1 VARVDPRGRGLG
13 LIRPPIAAKG
23 PFVSS
28 FTPSDDLEE
37 LRASVRRLAEDKI
50 APNAARADDE
60 EEYPWDSWNAWRD
73 AGFAGIAFPEDLGG
87 QGAGF
92 LAHAICVEEVAR
104 VCASSSLF
112 TMISKLAMTPVL
124 DHGSDL
130 VKKKY
135 AARVASGECQASYCL
150 SEADAGSDVAG
161 MRTKAV
167 RDGENYVVNG
177 RKLWIT
183 NAGIS
188 DFYTVFLKTD
198 PDAGHRGIS
207 CIVVEK
213 GFPGFSVSKLE
224 RKMGVR
230 GSPTGELVFDDC
242 VVPAENLVGEEGQ
255 AFEYAM
261 GALDRS
267 RPLVG
272 AQALGI
278 AQGALDLATGYVN
291 DRKQFGRKIAE
302 FQGLQFMLA
311 DMATAVDAARLL
323 VYRACSLLDDGLGG
337 TPQTASASSMAKL
350 FASDTA
356 MRVTTDC
363 VQLLGG
369 IGYTKDMPAERFMR
383 DAKITQIYEGTNQI
397 QRVVIAKRLL
407 GG

>member
-1 VARVDPRGRGLG
+1 
-13 LIRPPIAAKG
+13 
-23 PFVSS
+23 VSA
-28 FTPSDDLEE
+28 FDLSDEYRE
-37 LRASVRRLAEDKI
+37 LRTSIRRLAEEQI
-50 APNAARADDE
+50 APNAAAADE
-60 EEYPWDSWNAWRD
+60 HEEYPWASWKAWRA
-73 AGFAGIAFPEDLGG
+73 AGFAGLAFPAEYGG
-87 QGAGF
+87 QDGGF
-92 LAHAICVEEVAR
+92 LAHAVAVEEVAR

-112 TMISKLAMTPVL
+112 TFISKLGMTPVL
-124 DHGSDL
+124 DHGSED
-130 VKKKY
+130 VKERFVR
-135 AARVASGECQASYCL
+135 RVASGECQASYCL

-161 MRTKAV
+161 MRTRAV
-167 RDGENYVVNG
+167 RDGDHFVING
-177 RKLWIT
+177 AKLWIT
-183 NAGIS
+183 NAGVS

-213 GFPGFSVSKLE
+213 DTPGFSISKLE
-224 RKMGVR
+224 HKMGVR
-230 GSPTGELVFDDC
+230 GSPTGELTFDNC
-242 VVPAENLVGEEGQ
+242 VVHAANLVGEEGRG
-255 AFEYAM
+255 FEYAM

-278 AQGALDLATGYVN
+278 AQGALELATSYVKE
-291 DRKQFGRKIAE
+291 RKQFGRPIAD
-302 FQGLQFMLA
+302 FQGLQFALA
-311 DMATAVDAARLL
+311 DMATSVDAARLL
-323 VYRACSLLDDGLGG
+323 VYRACALLDDGLGG

-369 IGYTKDMPAERFMR
+369 IGYTKDLPAERFMR

-407 GG
+407 SG

>member
-1 VARVDPRGRGLG
+1 LSG
-13 LIRPPIAAKG
+13 
-23 PFVSS
+23 
-28 FTPSDDLEE
+28 FTLSDDLKE
-37 LRASVRRLAEDKI
+37 LRTSVRRLADDKV
-50 APNAARADDE
+50 APNAARADE
-60 EEYPWDSWNAWRD
+60 REEYPWDSWNAWRD
-73 AGFAGIAFPEDLGG
+73 AGFAGLAFPEEFGG

-112 TMISKLAMTPVL
+112 TFISKLGMTPVI
-124 DHGSDL
+124 DHGGEAL
-130 VKKKY
+130 KRKY
-135 AARVASGECQASYCL
+135 VPRVASGECQASYCL
-150 SEADAGSDVAG
+150 SEADAGSDAAG
-161 MRTKAV
+161 MRTRAV
-167 RDGENYVVNG
+167 RDGDHYVLNG

-183 NAGIS
+183 NAGVS
-188 DFYTVFLKTD
+188 DFYTVFAKTD

-207 CIVVEK
+207 CFVVDK

-224 RKMGVR
+224 HKMGVR
-230 GSPTGELVFDDC
+230 GSPTGEVVLDDC
-242 VVPAENLVGEEGQ
+242 IVPAENLIGEPGQ
-255 AFEYAM
+255 GFAYAM

-278 AQGALDLATGYVN
+278 AQGALDLATSYVHE
-291 DRKQFGRKIAE
+291 RKQFGREIAQ

-311 DMATAVDAARLL
+311 DMATAVDASRLL
-323 VYRACSLLDDGLGG
+323 VYRACALLDDGLGG
-337 TPQTASASSMAKL
+337 TPVTASASSMAKL

-356 MRVTTDC
+356 MRVATDC

-369 IGYTKDMPAERFMR
+369 VGYTKDFPAERFMR

-397 QRVVIAKRLL
+397 QRVVIAKHLL

>member
-1 VARVDPRGRGLG
+1 LNA
-13 LIRPPIAAKG
+13 
-23 PFVSS
+23 
-28 FTPSDDLEE
+28 FTISDDLQE

-50 APNAARADDE
+50 APNAARADE
-60 EEYPWDSWNAWRD
+60 EQEYPWDSWNAWRA
-73 AGFAGIAFPEDLGG
+73 AGFAGLAFPEDLGG
-87 QGAGF
+87 QGGGF

-112 TMISKLAMTPVL
+112 TFISKLAMTPVI
-124 DHGSDL
+124 DHGSEKL
-130 VKKKY
+130 HRAYVVP
-135 AARVASGECQASYCL
+135 VASGERQGSYCL

-161 MRTKAV
+161 MRTRAV
-167 RDGENYVVNG
+167 RDGDHYVLTG

-183 NAGIS
+183 NAGVS
-188 DFYTVFLKTD
+188 DYYTVFAKTD

-207 CIVVEK
+207 CFVVEK
-213 GFPGFSVSKLE
+213 TFPGFSVSKLE

-230 GSPTGELVFDDC
+230 GSPTGEIVLDEC
-242 VVPAENLVGEEGQ
+242 PVPAENLIGEEGQ
-255 AFEYAM
+255 GFAYAM

-278 AQGALDLATGYVN
+278 AQGALDLATSYVQE
-291 DRKQFGRKIAE
+291 RKQFGSRLAD

-337 TPQTASASSMAKL
+337 TPATASASSMAKL

-369 IGYTKDMPAERFMR
+369 VGYTKELPAERFMR
-383 DAKITQIYEGTNQI
+383 DAKVTQIYEGTNQI